1 VTPPVGLMMYTA
13 CGISRTP
20 VSIFVRSMWPFL
32 GALITALFLLTVVP
46 EIATVLPNLLR

>member
-20 VSIFVRSMWPFL
+20 VSVFVRSMWPFL
-32 GALITALFLLTVVP
+32 GALVAALLLLTVIP
-46 EIATVLPNLLR
+46 GIATVLPNLLR